1 MAREPACG
9 AKSSL
14 HLCLGLHPGMLGTH
28 LHWYCCL
35 LGVHALRLQQ
45 RDHRTNLFSS
55 WTPLSLKNDQG
66 GWACKANLMHILKGA
81 GARTPNQLTLENLSL
96 LECPQLLLLPP

>member
-1 MAREPACG
+1 
-9 AKSSL
+9 
-14 HLCLGLHPGMLGTH
+14 MLGTH